1 MHSPLLYS
9 LVVSLQIVSKEL
21 EISNSLVQPSHSAN
35 SLLQPTKAHMIDG
48 GMMMMIA
55 VSQPRTATV
64 NSSRPGAV
72 NTTRAELLLATVQ
85 D

>member
-1 MHSPLLYS
+1 
-9 LVVSLQIVSKEL
+9 
-21 EISNSLVQPSHSAN
+21 
-35 SLLQPTKAHMIDG
+35 MIDG
-48 GMMMMIA
+48 GMMMIA

>member
-1 MHSPLLYS
+1 MHSPQLYS
-9 LVVSLQIVSKEL
+9 LVVSLQIVSKAL

-35 SLLQPTKAHMIDG
+35 SLRQPTKAHMIDG
-48 GMMMMIA
+48 GMMLIA